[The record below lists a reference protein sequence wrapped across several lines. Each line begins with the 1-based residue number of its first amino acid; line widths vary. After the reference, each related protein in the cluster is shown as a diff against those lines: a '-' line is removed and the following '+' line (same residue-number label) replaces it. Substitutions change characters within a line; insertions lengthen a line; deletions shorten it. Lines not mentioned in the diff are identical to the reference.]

1 MIKSTLSSFPNSI
14 EYDTVYPATSNLT
27 GAFVGVADVLR
38 YVNDG
43 VRDCPD
49 QKYALLGYSQGA
61 SVNNIALRNI
71 TDTDSAAYKAIVAV
85 LVIGN
90 PGHIS
95 GEKANVDQY
104 GGNSTRDYNGW
115 VLLDDNHG
123 AIPQQYYADQKVLDI
138 CYTGDTVCAVPRNV
152 TGGVSPPHLLY
163 GNTSMVQTMG
173 GEFLI
178 EKLDKGSPSL
188 NSTVAISSNCTSA
201 PASSTSTEV
210 YTGGAALKSPASG
223 LLIGAMLGV
232 TIMGL
237 AF

>member
-1 MIKSTLSSFPNSI
+1 MINSTLSSFPNSV
-14 EYDTVYPATSNLT
+14 EYDTVYPATTNLT

-38 YVNDG
+38 YISTG

-71 TDTDSAAYKAIVAV
+71 TDTGSAAYKAILAV

-104 GGNSTRDYNGW
+104 GGNSTRNYNGW
-115 VLLDDNHG
+115 VLLDDDHG

-138 CYTGDTVCAVPRNV
+138 CYTGDTVCAVPPNV

-163 GNTSMVQTMG
+163 GNTSTVQTMG

-178 EKLDKGSPSL
+178 EKLDQGSPSL
-188 NSTVAISSNCTSA
+188 NPPVEISSNCTSA
-201 PASSTSTEV
+201 PGSSASTEA
-210 YTGGAALKSPASG
+210 YMGGAALGSPSSG
-223 LLIGAMLGV
+223 LLIGAVLGV
-232 TIMGL
+232 AVVGL
-237 AF
+237 AL